1 MLPTNYRRFIGLF
14 LLASLGLLF
23 MVASNAHAKSG
34 YASSWNNLYPGS
46 MSDNA
51 GCQLCHASNTQN
63 LNPYGKALCDL
74 SGDITARIPAV
85 ENADS
90 DADST
95 GSSNITEINAN
106 TQPGWTTAAVPTYAR
121 GDCSATGNIE
131 TAADAGVSGLLD
143 PAPPTTTTTTLP
155 PTTTTT
161 LPPTTTTTTTSTSTT
176 TTTTTTT
183 LPRLRGD
190 VNGDLSVNLTD
201 VILSL
206 QLMTGTSQDFI
217 DKNSDVNDDGRIGLE
232 EAINALQVTSGLK

>member
-1 MLPTNYRRFIGLF
+1 MFFTSTNTI
-14 LLASLGLLF
+14 S
-23 MVASNAHAKSG
+23 
-34 YASSWNNLYPGS
+34 
-46 MSDNA
+46 
-51 GCQLCHASNTQN
+51 
-63 LNPYGKALCDL
+63 
-74 SGDITARIPAV
+74 ARIIAV

-90 DADST
+90 DSDLS
-95 GSSNITEINAN
+95 GSSNIIEIDANA
-106 TQPGWTTAAVPTYAR
+106 QPGWTTAAVPTYAR
-121 GDCSATGNIE
+121 GDCSATGNTE

-143 PAPPTTTTTTLP
+143 PAP